1 MWSNLLCS
9 SGCVLRT
16 SISLPLFLLDAYF
29 LFSRTVNEKS
39 QNRFSVKT
47 VYLVHPNEWR
57 KKGPILELL
66 ILSHGKHCK
75 KPTFSKK
82 SLFLTCLHTIYII
95 YYHLLIQ
102 GGFKVIL
109 HTYIRWGRCKVHIRK
124 LTWRMKAEGFIYT
137 CTSCLYIV
145 LLYTTSYNAIR
156 ISTNARIEEK
166 TVW

>member
-1 MWSNLLCS
+1 M
-9 SGCVLRT
+9 LRT
-16 SISLPLFLLDAYF
+16 SISLPLFLGSLDACF
-29 LFSRTVNEKS
+29 LFSRTVYEKS

-57 KKGPILELL
+57 KNDPILKLL
-66 ILSHGKHCK
+66 ILTHCK

-82 SLFLTCLHTIYII
+82 VFFWHAYILSTLFTITY
-95 YYHLLIQ
+95 LFK
-102 GGFKVIL
+102 GFKVIL

-124 LTWRMKAEGFIYT
+124 LTWRRQKVLYI

-145 LLYTTSYNAIR
+145 LLYTSYNAIR